1 MDEFMNE
8 KLRRRLSD
16 FGWENCLTK
25 IRINDAI
32 INTLTEIGELLDCGV
47 INYEEFVRL
56 GKELWMK

>member
-1 MDEFMNE
+1 MNE

-47 INYEEFVRL
+47 ISCEECIHLRKDI
-56 GKELWMK
+56 GMIS

>member
-1 MDEFMNE
+1 MNE

-32 INTLTEIGELLDCGV
+32 INTFTEIDELLDCGV
-47 INYEEFVRL
+47 ISDVEFIRL
-56 GKELWMK
+56 GKELWADL

>member
-1 MDEFMNE
+1 MNE

-32 INTLTEIGELLDCGV
+32 INTLTEIGELLDCGA
-47 INYEEFVRL
+47 ISDEEFVRL
-56 GKELWMK
+56 GRELRMK

>member
-1 MDEFMNE
+1 MNE

-32 INTLTEIGELLDCGV
+32 INTFTEIDELLDCGV
-47 INYEEFVRL
+47 ISCNEFIRL
-56 GKELWMK
+56 GKELWMDS

>member
-1 MDEFMNE
+1 MNE

-47 INYEEFVRL
+47 ISDEEFVRL
-56 GKELWMK
+56 GKEIGMIS

>member
-1 MDEFMNE
+1 MNE

-32 INTLTEIGELLDCGV
+32 INTLTEIGDLLDCGV
-47 INYEEFVRL
+47 ISNEEFVHL
-56 GKELWMK
+56 GREMWMHS

>member
-1 MDEFMNE
+1 MNE

-32 INTLTEIGELLDCGV
+32 INTFIEIDELLDCGV
-47 INYEEFVRL
+47 IGIDEYVQVARE
-56 GKELWMK
+56 

>member
-1 MDEFMNE
+1 MNE

-16 FGWENCLTK
+16 FGWKNCLTK

-47 INYEEFVRL
+47 ISCEECIHLR
-56 GKELWMK
+56 KEIGMIS